1 MRLTSLTSMMRSCKA
16 LSLALFASLAAWTA
30 WAACSG
36 GPRPVVVGSKNFT
49 EQVILGEIVAQL
61 LEAHDVPV
69 DRRLNLGGSFICHQ
83 ALVSGGLDIY
93 VEYTGTA
100 LTAILRQPFDYDA
113 QKVYDRV
120 RDVYRDDLNL
130 EWSAPLGFNNT
141 FAIIMTR
148 ARAGELG
155 ATKISDLAEHQTT
168 IRPGAGHEFLE
179 REDGLRGLTEAY
191 ELEFSIAPRGMELGL
206 VYQALVEG
214 QVDFVAG
221 NSTDGLIEKF
231 NLVVLEDDRGVVS
244 AGLPVSANATNEDVG
259 VHTKVSLNVRHR
271 VVSPAASPKE
281 LHLSKS
287 GSNSSTRAVT
297 RQPPTLI
304 IGIRP
309 ASRGNKNGVTS
320 G

>member
-1 MRLTSLTSMMRSCKA
+1 MRSRAA
-16 LSLALFASLAAWTA
+16 LSLALWVSVAFSGFSG
-30 WAACSG
+30 CSS

-49 EQVILGEIVAQL
+49 EQVILGELVAQL

-83 ALVSGGLDIY
+83 ALVAGSLDIY

-100 LTAILRQPFDYDA
+100 LTAILREPFDYDA
-113 QKVYDRV
+113 HNVYQRV

-148 ARAGELG
+148 ARASELG
-155 ATKISDLAEHQTT
+155 ATKISDLAVHQSTL
-168 IRPGAGHEFLE
+168 RPGAGHEFLE

-191 ELEFSIAPRGMELGL
+191 QLEFSIAPRGMELGL
-206 VYQALVEG
+206 IYQALVEG

-231 NLVVLEDDRGVVS
+231 NLVVLEDDRRFFPPYDAAAVYRPDAVERYPALADVLEILGGGLDEPSMRRLNRLVDEERRAVRDVVS
-244 AGLPVSANATNEDVG
+244 ELLTERGWSSA
-259 VHTKVSLNVRHR
+259 HPR
-271 VVSPAASPKE
+271 
-281 LHLSKS
+281 
-287 GSNSSTRAVT
+287 
-297 RQPPTLI
+297 
-304 IGIRP
+304 
-309 ASRGNKNGVTS
+309 
-320 G
+320 